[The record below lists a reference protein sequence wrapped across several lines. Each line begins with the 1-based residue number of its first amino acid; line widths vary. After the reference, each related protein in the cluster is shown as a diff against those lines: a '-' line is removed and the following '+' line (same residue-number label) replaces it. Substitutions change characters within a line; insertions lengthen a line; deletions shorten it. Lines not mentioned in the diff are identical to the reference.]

1 MHHTN
6 DLGKHI
12 RGKWEQ
18 VQWIREYERAILRG
32 LIYEVGQHNKGKSQ
46 ASRRRQCL
54 GSLIRGHYSSVE
66 TWLWRATGI
75 TRADSH
81 KEFTTMEPTK
91 VYQIQ
96 NYQNEWGQE
105 IRRGQ
110 GVIDYL
116 SQHERSIIHSLR
128 KQLHDCRKHIKRL
141 RRDEKRRVTME
152 EEKCYMDRRLAEWER
167 RIPAQY
173 RVAVDDIVAEY
184 MGIGTVEGRGWQWT
198 NAETACTDMIRQLHG
213 GQRAHQEEGH
223 TRNPTTHHRSQSDGD
238 ISQHRPMIM
247 VCHTS
252 TTA

>member
-46 ASRRRQCL
+46 ASRRRQRL

-75 TRADSH
+75 TQADSQ

-96 NYQNEWGQE
+96 NYHNESRQE
-105 IRRGQ
+105 IRQ
-110 GVIDYL
+110 GEGVDYPI
-116 SQHERSIIHSLR
+116 QHERNIIHSLR
-128 KQLHDCRKHIKRL
+128 CQLHDCRKHIQRQ
-141 RRDEKRRVTME
+141 RREGRR
-152 EEKCYMDRRLAEWER
+152 RA
-167 RIPAQY
+167 
-173 RVAVDDIVAEY
+173 
-184 MGIGTVEGRGWQWT
+184 TVEGE
-198 NAETACTDMIRQLHG
+198 NHYMVRQL
-213 GQRAHQEEGH
+213 AE
-223 TRNPTTHHRSQSDGD
+223 
-238 ISQHRPMIM
+238 
-247 VCHTS
+247 
-252 TTA
+252 